1 MDINADLLQ
10 WFYKFP
16 DKTSS
21 VSDVKNDIIPSIE
34 LSEKLHQQYIRKFEK
49 REVYSSFKD
58 NISFLLWV
66 MDIIANMNGLF
77 F

>member
-58 NISFLLWV
+58 NIWGVDLADML
-66 MDIIANMNGLF
+66 IK
-77 F
+77 